1 MLFWLHEY
9 SVVKVLCPAPGWQA
23 AQLFVQED
31 NRNALVFSWAQMVM
45 QQVHQE
51 CYLSHT
57 GPASELW
64 WSPQTSLTQT
74 SESN

>member
-51 CYLSHT
+51 CYMSHT
-57 GPASELW
+57 GSALSYVIPTDLTHTNLW
-64 WSPQTSLTQT
+64 V
-74 SESN
+74 